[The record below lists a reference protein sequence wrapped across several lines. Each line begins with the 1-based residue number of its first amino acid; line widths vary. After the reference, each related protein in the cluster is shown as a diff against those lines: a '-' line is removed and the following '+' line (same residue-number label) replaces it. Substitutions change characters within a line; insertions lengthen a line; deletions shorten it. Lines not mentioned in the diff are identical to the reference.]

1 VTIARTMMPT
11 RFAISLALLLVSAC
25 AGGRVPTDSSGAP
38 GAPSA
43 DSSVPVHTETVVT
56 DMVTAVPPDAY
67 EFVGAAVRGDTLL
80 ATVRYGGGCRTHEF
94 RLVIARGFMESQPPQ
109 VRALI
114 DHRANADPCKALI
127 TRELRFDLAPLRA
140 EFRRNYPTAPGVVT
154 INLLPPASGALEY
167 RF

>member
-1 VTIARTMMPT
+1 MRNS
-11 RFAISLALLLVSAC
+11 FALSLALLLASGCSA
-25 AGGRVPTDSSGAP
+25 GRVPTDSADATGTP
-38 GAPSA
+38 TA

-67 EFVGAAVRGDTLL
+67 DFVGATVRGDTLL

-94 RLVIARGFMESQPPQ
+94 RLVIGRGFMESQPPQ

-114 DHRANADPCKALI
+114 DHRANADPCKALL
-127 TRELRFDLAPLRA
+127 TRELRFDLTPLRA

-154 INLLPPASGALEY
+154 INLLAPASGSVEY

>member
-1 VTIARTMMPT
+1 MTSATAMMHP
-11 RFAISLALLLVSAC
+11 RLALSLALLLASAC
-25 AGGRVPTDSSGAP
+25 SGNRVPTDSVGTP
-38 GAPSA
+38 TA
-43 DSSVPVHTETVVT
+43 DSSVPLTETVVT
-56 DMVTAVPPDAY
+56 DMVTAVPPDPY
-67 EFVGAAVRGDTLL
+67 DFVGAAVRGDTLL

-154 INLLPPASGALEY
+154 INLLPPASGSVEY

>member
-1 VTIARTMMPT
+1 MRTP
-11 RFAISLALLLVSAC
+11 FALTLALLLVSAC
-25 AGGRVPTDSSGAP
+25 SSGRVPTDSAGV
-38 GAPSA
+38 PSA
-43 DSSVPVHTETVVT
+43 DSSVPLTETVVT
-56 DMVTAVPPDAY
+56 DMVTAVPPDPY
-67 EFVGAAVRGDTLL
+67 DFVGAAVRGDTLL

-94 RLVIARGFMESQPPQ
+94 RLVISRGFMESQPPQ

-154 INLLPPASGALEY
+154 INLLPPASGSVEY